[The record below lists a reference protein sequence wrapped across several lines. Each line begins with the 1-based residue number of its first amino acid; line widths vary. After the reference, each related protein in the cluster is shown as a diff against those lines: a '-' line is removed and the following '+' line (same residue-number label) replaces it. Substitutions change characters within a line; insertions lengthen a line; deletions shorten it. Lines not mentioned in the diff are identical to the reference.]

1 MTIEI
6 DDSGES
12 EIVGGAFIG
21 MYRRETRKM
30 LFWELPVYL
39 FDEYGWAVKMPMFKI
54 VDLIIG
60 GLKKLN
66 QYFN

>member
-6 DDSGES
+6 DDSGTS

-30 LFWELPVYL
+30 LFWEFLYIYL
-39 FDEYGWAVKMPMFKI
+39 MNMDG
-54 VDLIIG
+54 
-60 GLKKLN
+60 
-66 QYFN
+66 Q

>member
-6 DDSGES
+6 DDSGTS

-39 FDEYGWAVKMPMFKI
+39 FDEYG
-54 VDLIIG
+54 
-60 GLKKLN
+60 
-66 QYFN
+66 

>member
-6 DDSGES
+6 DDSGAS
-12 EIVGGAFIG
+12 KIVGDAFMG
-21 MYRRETRKM
+21 MYRREICKM

-39 FDEYGWAVKMPMFKI
+39 FDEYGWAVKMTMFKI
-54 VDLIIG
+54 VDLIIE